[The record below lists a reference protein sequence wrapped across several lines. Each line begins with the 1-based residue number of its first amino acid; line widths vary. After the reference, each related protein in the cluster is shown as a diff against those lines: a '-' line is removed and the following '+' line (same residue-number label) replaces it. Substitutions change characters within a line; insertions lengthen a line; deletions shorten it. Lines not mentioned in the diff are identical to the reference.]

1 MTGSFY
7 CVPSG
12 KATVIYR
19 VYNPPKLRY
28 KYPDGDWQEITALNG
43 GQLTYTRE
51 REPGQCCPR
60 EYYVNFSIK
69 IVRCFDMATIVNTTR
84 DALVP
89 GKIRGFYLGLMPGRI
104 TGTHFYAQIENCD
117 GSISYRSIY
126 SRISNFVTTGC
137 PNKNG
142 STSNIYLP
150 ACSFT
155 INSIVPE
162 DQGLDN
168 CGDCVFQVFE
178 DGQLIFQQKNPDCP
192 QVANIPCSL
201 SETENQI
208 AITKIPY
215 LERVEVV
222 PYAYEAFGLN
232 TYRVP
237 IPSECLNVYQSN
249 ITALIP
255 PTEGVPVPTQIS
267 GYQFVDQICSAPGCP
282 PPKFEVICQGK
293 ECPDGTCT
301 CVNGNT
307 VCCYNDQGIAVEQIP
322 LDQYT
327 GQL

>member
-192 QVANIPCSL
+192 QVENIPCSL
-201 SETENQI
+201 SETEQQI
-208 AITKIPY
+208 TTTKVPY
-215 LERVEVV
+215 LERFEVV
-222 PYAYEAFGLN
+222 DYGYGIIALPGGINIDYYD
-232 TYRVP
+232 
-237 IPSECLNVYQSN
+237 IPPECLNLYVST
-249 ITALIP
+249 ITA
-255 PTEGVPVPTQIS
+255 PTKYGTPDNSAPNYHYVA
-267 GYQFVDQICSAPGCP
+267 QICSAPGCP
-282 PPKFEVICQGK
+282 PPQYQVICGDVEQ
-293 ECPDGTCT
+293 CPEGTCEVD
-301 CVNGNT
+301 CGT
-307 VCCYNDQGIAVEQIP
+307 VICCYGSDGKPVKTIP
-322 LDQYT
+322 K
-327 GQL
+327 